1 VAGCTTTSVRKGLCA
16 KHGGGPGECVIGG
29 CTNQMV
35 SMWTTCSAHG
45 GKGYV
50 HGRKRGEVIW
60 LKVKEK
66 NMLASNI
73 DNKNLTRSA
82 RSSFFNNLLK

>member
-1 VAGCTTTSVRKGLCA
+1 MLHSRGSAQNTAAVQANACLAAAPK
-16 KHGGGPGECVIGG
+16 
-29 CTNQMV
+29 QMV
-35 SMWTTCSAHG
+35 SMWTTCSTHG